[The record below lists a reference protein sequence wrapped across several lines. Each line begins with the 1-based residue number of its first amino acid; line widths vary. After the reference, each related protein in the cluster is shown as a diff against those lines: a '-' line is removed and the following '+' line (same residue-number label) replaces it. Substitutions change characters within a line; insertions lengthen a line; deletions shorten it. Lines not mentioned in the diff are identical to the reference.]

1 MTTTGMDA
9 SHESWRRRNAG
20 WLIWVALPTLLATLY
35 FGLIASDLYAATA
48 SFVVRAPGQ
57 VSSTGLSS
65 LLQGTTLGGGGQ
77 ENTYAVQTYATSR
90 DAIRELGQSLDL
102 KALFSRPEADVFS
115 RYPNLID
122 HDNAEDFE
130 RYFQRRVEV
139 LYDTTTGLTTLTAKA
154 FRPEDAQAL
163 AEGLLHQSEALVNRL
178 NARARDSA
186 VRYAEADVQAAQD
199 EVKAVQA
206 SLLGYRNRESML
218 DPLKASGAIFEA
230 QAKTEA
236 ELTQARTRL
245 AELQRSAPQSP
256 LRAELQSHVN
266 ALEAQLAQQRG
277 RLTGHDDALA
287 PKLSGYEQIS
297 LQKEFA
303 TKKLS
308 SALASLEA
316 ARATAQR
323 QQVYLERVVDVQR
336 PERALYPR
344 RLQDILIVFISCF
357 MVYSIARLLL
367 AGVRE
372 HAQQ

>member
-1 MTTTGMDA
+1 MTPTGMDA
-9 SHESWRRRNAG
+9 TPQSWPRRNAG

-65 LLQGTTLGGGGQ
+65 LLQGTTIGGGQ
-77 ENTYAVQTYATSR
+77 ENVYAVQAYATSG
-90 DAIRELGQSLDL
+90 DAIRELGETLDL
-102 KALFSRPEADVFS
+102 KTLFSRPEADVFS
-115 RYPNLID
+115 RYPNLFD
-122 HDNAEDFE
+122 RNNAEDFE

-186 VRYAEADVQAAQD
+186 VRYAEADVQAAQKD
-199 EVKAVQA
+199 VEAVQA
-206 SLLGYRNRESML
+206 NLLGYRNRESML
-218 DPLKASGAIFEA
+218 DPLKASGTLFEA
-230 QAKTEA
+230 QARTET
-236 ELTQARTRL
+236 ELTQAKSRL

-256 LRAELQSHVN
+256 LRAELQSHINV
-266 ALEAQLAQQRG
+266 LESQLAQQRG
-277 RLTGHDDALA
+277 RLTGHEDALA

-316 ARATAQR
+316 ARAAAQR
-323 QQVYLERVVDVQR
+323 QQVYLERVVDVRR
-336 PERALYPR
+336 PERALYPH

-357 MVYSIARLLL
+357 MLYSIASLLM
-367 AGVRE
+367 ASVRE

>member
-9 SHESWRRRNAG
+9 PHASWRRRNAG